1 MYICKWCDT
10 KKSDETLAELVRNA
24 RKEKGL
30 SARKL
35 ANLLNL
41 SHTEINNIES
51 GYRVKPSII
60 VLKGLEQYLGIPF
73 TKSAKLVGYSK
84 ETIKYGED
92 EIIVSYEMYDKKIK
106 DFKQEIRNAENT
118 IELKRH
124 IAMDTEEYFKDIHD
138 YLKNQKDID
147 KKLLDKANSIERFLS
162 EIQRKY
168 ESIFIK
174 KDITF
179 CCVSNESS
187 RLFSF
192 LWSRKAK

>member
-1 MYICKWCDT
+1 ML
-10 KKSDETLAELVRNA
+10 KKDKSEETLAELIRNA

-60 VLKGLEQYLGIPF
+60 VLKGIEQYLGIPF
-73 TKSAKLVGYSK
+73 SKTAKLAGYSK
-84 ETIKYGED
+84 ETIKYGEE

-106 DFKQEIRNAENT
+106 EFKEQIRYAENI
-118 IELKRH
+118 IEIKRH
-124 IAMDTEEYFKDIHD
+124 IAMDTEDYFKDIHN
-138 YLKNQKDID
+138 YLKNQKNID
-147 KKLLDKANSIERFLS
+147 KKILDKADSIERFLS

-168 ESIFIK
+168 ENVYK
-174 KDITF
+174 EK
-179 CCVSNESS
+179 
-187 RLFSF
+187 
-192 LWSRKAK
+192 